1 MKHYLQSES
10 EVISAL
16 ETSAEGLSSEEAE
29 RRLAEN
35 GRNRL
40 AEGKKT
46 GIVKRF
52 LLQLA
57 DPMIIILI
65 VAAVI
70 SAVIALIEKET
81 PTDVFIIMFVVI
93 LNAVLG
99 VIQESKAEKAIEA
112 LKEMTAATSK
122 VLRDGKMVTVKSEE
136 LVVGDVII
144 LEAGDAV
151 PADARIIESNSLKC
165 EEAALTG
172 ESVPS
177 EKHDVVLR
185 AGENGDVPLG
195 DRANMVY
202 MGSTVVY
209 GRGKAVITATG
220 METEMGKIATAL
232 SNVAEEKTPLQV

>member
-35 GRNRL
+35 GRIRL

-122 VLRDGKMVTVKSEE
+122 VLRDGKMVTVKS
-136 LVVGDVII
+136 
-144 LEAGDAV
+144 
-151 PADARIIESNSLKC
+151 
-165 EEAALTG
+165 
-172 ESVPS
+172 
-177 EKHDVVLR
+177 
-185 AGENGDVPLG
+185 
-195 DRANMVY
+195 
-202 MGSTVVY
+202 
-209 GRGKAVITATG
+209 
-220 METEMGKIATAL
+220 
-232 SNVAEEKTPLQV
+232 AEERA